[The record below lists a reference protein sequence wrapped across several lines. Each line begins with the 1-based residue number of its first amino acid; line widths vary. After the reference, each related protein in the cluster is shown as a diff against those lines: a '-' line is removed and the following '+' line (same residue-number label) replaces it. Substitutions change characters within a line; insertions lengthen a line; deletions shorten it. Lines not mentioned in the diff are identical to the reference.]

1 MASLASAVTG
11 AITGPVA
18 SVSGPGGGLT
28 HIYGAPGLDKC
39 VLLAPWS
46 PLMPLVPPGDLG
58 GTLQHAKGGLAI
70 ETLDV
75 PRAVAVPG
83 PQCTLLD
90 VASVLLAVLKVMRPL
105 TDLQPM
111 ELACALLRYN
121 EELLRPGRTPGAD
134 SPAPAGVFPGWLV
147 GLQLTLP
154 LEFDAGRGTWISDLA
169 MLKLWAA
176 EYAAWRTL
184 ASSRWAQPLDFPAD
198 AFAYRDAIAGTV
210 PASGSLTPLRTSM
223 RSGLLSNSCAA
234 VLDLV
239 QTFRALQERR
249 SADVAGWVLDLV
261 GSLKPHHA
269 KLLAAVSGGHGA
281 LRRLWRALADIDP
294 TTLSTADQARLAA
307 ALQLVADDGLRLQ
320 KKPGAAPAWS
330 APQEIGPQA
339 KPVEPPLAPA
349 LRWTEKILRWDL
361 QGGKQVPKVDR
372 WLNGMMLGRLVRV
385 SNPVPKGD
393 VWGLTHSVKGSDAYK
408 PVDYLNDNSARVP
421 SLLTALALPAGAAL
435 EAGPVDQPKL
445 SQRMQVAV
453 RIAENEGFL
462 DAISA
467 GDPGIIS
474 LGMQQWAAHTDN
486 ELTVLLERF
495 RVQAPD
501 HFDLFIGMWG
511 LHTARWYPPQGKGK
525 EPADDA
531 ARRKLIDDV
540 NPFGTDPAALR
551 TDAQK
556 VAYFPQHVSF
566 FVLEP
571 GQPPQLLPPPPYNQP
586 GPRRAYF
593 LDGNQGDGWCARFR
607 LAALLSIELSRVQL
621 HQAAWRFSRID
632 SSEFSHRSTSAT
644 GPVLLSSELFVFQ
657 RCVSAADRA
666 VLAPPTTPVKHTFAE
681 LFASQFG
688 AAVILD
694 THINV
699 PGTLIATIKDAIAKT
714 MGPSHRVQQVETS
727 PGHTEPRYVLDPAWL
742 ARLEL
747 KMLGVR
753 AVPPANLAR
762 TRGLLRLLDLR
773 DAAQCSARDAFLA
786 LSSDPA
792 SFTGW

>member
-1 MASLASAVTG
+1 MADLATAVLG
-11 AITGPVA
+11 I
-18 SVSGPGGGLT
+18 SGGGGGLT
-28 HIYGAPGLDKC
+28 HINGAPGLDKC

-46 PLMPLVPPGDLG
+46 PLMPLVPLGDLG
-58 GTLQHAKGGLAI
+58 GTLRHAKGGLAT

-121 EELLRPGRTPGAD
+121 EELLMPGRTPGAD
-134 SPAPAGVFPGWLV
+134 NPAPAGVFPGWLV

-154 LEFDAGRGTWISDLA
+154 LEFDETGRTWISDIA
-169 MLKLWAA
+169 TLKLWAA
-176 EYAAWRTL
+176 EYASWGML
-184 ASSRWAQPLDFPAD
+184 ASSKWAQPLDFPAD
-198 AFAYRDAIAGTV
+198 AFAYRDAIGSQV

-223 RSGLLSNSCAA
+223 RSGLLTNACAA

-239 QTFRALQERR
+239 QTFRALQDKR
-249 SADVAGWVLDLV
+249 SSDVSGLVLDLV
-261 GSLKPHHA
+261 GSIKLHHV

-294 TTLSTADQARLAA
+294 TTLSTADQARLAT
-307 ALQLVADDGLRLQ
+307 ALQLVAGDGLGLQ
-320 KKPGAAPAWS
+320 KKPGSAPAWS
-330 APQEIGPQA
+330 APQEIGPKAQ
-339 KPVEPPLAPA
+339 PVEPPLAPA
-349 LRWTEKILRWDL
+349 LRWTEKILRWDK
-361 QGGKQVPKVDR
+361 QGDKLVPKVDR
-372 WLNGMMLGRLVRV
+372 WLNGMVLGRMVRV
-385 SNPVPKGD
+385 SNPVAEND
-393 VWGLTHSVKGSDAYK
+393 TWGYTHSMAGTAAYN
-408 PVDYLNDNSARVP
+408 PVAYLATNSARVS
-421 SLLTALALPAGAAL
+421 SLITALALPAGAAL
-435 EAGPVDQPKL
+435 DTGPVDQPKMIE
-445 SQRMQVAV
+445 RMQVAV
-453 RIAENEGFL
+453 RIAESEGAL

-474 LGMQQWAAHTDN
+474 LGMQQWAAHNDN

-531 ARRKLIDDV
+531 ARRKLIDEV
-540 NPFGTDPAALR
+540 NPFGTDPAGLR
-551 TDAQK
+551 TEAQK
-556 VAYFPQHVSF
+556 VAYFPQHVSL
-566 FVLEP
+566 FVLAPE
-571 GQPPQLLPPPPYNQP
+571 QPPQVLPPPPYRQP

-593 LDGNQGDGWCARFR
+593 LDGNQADAWCARFR

-621 HQAAWRFSRID
+621 HQAAWRFSRINTN
-632 SSEFSHRSTSAT
+632 EFSHRSTPASA
-644 GPVLLSSELFVFQ
+644 PVLLSSERFVFAP
-657 RCVSAADRA
+657 CVSAADRV
-666 VLAPPTTPVKHTFAE
+666 VLAPPATVEHSCAQ

-699 PGTLIATIKDAIAKT
+699 PSTLIAAIKDAIART
-714 MGPSHRVQQVETS
+714 MGPSHRLQPVETS
-727 PGHTEPRYVLDPAWL
+727 PGHTEQHYLLDDAWM
-742 ARLEL
+742 ARLGL
-747 KMLGVR
+747 KVLGVR
-753 AVPPANLAR
+753 KVPPANLAR
-762 TRGLLRLLDLR
+762 TRDLLRLLDLR
-773 DAAQCSARDAFLA
+773 DGALCTARDAARA